1 LTVFTQDKG
10 LIVHNKEG
18 KSMIHEVAGD
28 ILLSETAAVAH
39 GVAPNDNFANGLA
52 LSLRERWPGMYKD
65 FRHYCQISTPKSGE
79 LWSWAGVGNVRI
91 VNLFTQEA
99 PPSHGAK
106 PGKASVENVNH
117 CLKALRKTIEAEKFS
132 SVALPKLATGV
143 GGLDWKDVKPL
154 IEKHLG
160 DLAIPVYVYST
171 YQPGVKAKEQ

>member
-1 LTVFTQDKG
+1 
-10 LIVHNKEG
+10 
-18 KSMIHEVAGD
+18 MIHEVAGD
-28 ILLSETAAVAH
+28 ILLSEAAAVAH

-52 LSLRERWPGMYKD
+52 LALRERWPAMYKD
-65 FRHYCQISTPKSGE
+65 FRHYCQVSTPKSGE
-79 LWSWAGVGNVRI
+79 LWSWGGAGNVRI
-91 VNLFTQEA
+91 INLLTQEA
-99 PPSHGAK
+99 PPSHGSK

-117 CLKALRKTIEAEKFS
+117 CLKALRKTIESEKFS